1 MKIGRALLNGFV
13 QTVIISHGQVLD
25 VPDGL
30 GVLQILNMPRKD
42 RDFIEGQAGRR
53 MKMPL
58 HMANFVA
65 PIEPHALRD
74 FVSFEGHIAGMKK
87 SEGGTGKVP
96 DAWYEIPVFVFQNP
110 WTITAPNA
118 DIPMPPNC
126 ERLDYELE
134 IAAVILKKAKDVSE
148 AEARDYIAGYTIW
161 NDWSARDV
169 QKREMAVGLGPSKG
183 KDFANTLGPWIATVD
198 EFKEDKY
205 VDGRLSLDMKVTV
218 NGELYGHDNS
228 KMMSWSFEQLLVHAS
243 RASVVGPGD
252 VLGSGTASNG
262 GSLAEQWSRNGGP
275 TPAPLKVGDVVEMEI
290 EGLGSIKN
298 TIVATDS
305 PNHQIPRAVRTYS
318 EDQL

>member
-1 MKIGRALLNGFV
+1 
-13 QTVIISHGQVLD
+13 
-25 VPDGL
+25 
-30 GVLQILNMPRKD
+30 
-42 RDFIEGQAGRR
+42 
-53 MKMPL
+53 
-58 HMANFVA
+58 
-65 PIEPHALRD
+65 
-74 FVSFEGHIAGMKK
+74 MKK

-96 DAWYEIPVFVFQNP
+96 DAWYEMPVFVFQNP

-228 KMMSWSFEQLLVHAS
+228 KMMSWSFEQMLVHAS

-262 GSLAEQWSRNGGP
+262 GSLAEKWSRNGGP
-275 TPAPLKVGDVVEMEI
+275 TPPPLKVGDVVEMEI

-298 TIVATDS
+298 TIVASDS
-305 PNHQIPRAVRTYS
+305 PNHQIPKAVRTYS

>member
-1 MKIGRALLNGFV
+1 M
-13 QTVIISHGQVLD
+13 
-25 VPDGL
+25 
-30 GVLQILNMPRKD
+30 GVLQILNLPRKD

-53 MKMPL
+53 LKAPIEKVHFL
-58 HMANFVA
+58 A
-65 PIEPHALRD
+65 PIEPTALRD
-74 FVSFEGHIAGMKK
+74 FVTFEGHIAGMKK

-96 DAWYEIPVFVFQNP
+96 DAWYEMPVFVFQNP

-134 IAAVILKKAKDVSE
+134 VAAVVLKRAADVSE
-148 AEARDYIAGYTIW
+148 AEAGEYIAGYTIW

-169 QKREMAVGLGPSKG
+169 QRREMAVGLGPSKG
-183 KDFANTLGPWIATVD
+183 KDFANTFGPWIATPD
-198 EFKEDKY
+198 EFKADKR
-205 VDGRLSLDMKVTV
+205 VDGRLALDMKVRV
-218 NGELYGHDNS
+218 NGELYGEDNS
-228 KMMSWSFEQLLVHAS
+228 KMMSWSFEQMLVHAS

-262 GSLAEQWSRNGGP
+262 GAMAELWSRNGAP
-275 TPAPLKVGDVVEMEI
+275 TPPPLKVGDVVEMEI

-298 TIVATDS
+298 RIVATTS